1 MTPDLLAFKDFF
13 FFIKEVETWILSLQA
28 LQHRYNSRPLLY
40 RCLSTA
46 APQLLPQKQNC
57 SSVKSMSSMNHLV
70 GSWAPRK
77 KMSSKSAVCITLIL
91 EGYRKV
97 TAEGRNRKDN
107 TAYSSEAKF
116 TTTKD
121 RHALF
126 IGQAGTTALKSLMF
140 WLLFCESAVKWQ
152 TR

>member
-1 MTPDLLAFKDFF
+1 
-13 FFIKEVETWILSLQA
+13 
-28 LQHRYNSRPLLY
+28 
-40 RCLSTA
+40 
-46 APQLLPQKQNC
+46 
-57 SSVKSMSSMNHLV
+57 
-70 GSWAPRK
+70 
-77 KMSSKSAVCITLIL
+77 MSSKSAVCITLIL